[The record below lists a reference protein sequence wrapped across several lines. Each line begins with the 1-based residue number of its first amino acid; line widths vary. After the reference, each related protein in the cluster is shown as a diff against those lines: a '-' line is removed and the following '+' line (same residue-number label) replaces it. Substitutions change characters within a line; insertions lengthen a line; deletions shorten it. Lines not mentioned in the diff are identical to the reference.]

1 MIDYSEIVKE
11 TKAEEKLKLFFKKM
25 INITGYDYT
34 LLSTTQDLEVK
45 PSLVNLTSSL
55 DEFTNEDLSLALI
68 KSAIISG
75 ETTVPFVNELI
86 EKKNYEE
93 LNQLINFS
101 IVARR
106 AVTHE
111 FIMNC
116 NCSNENLVSKSHNRK
131 AILKRLKS
139 FKIYEEDLIE
149 KESKGMIKEKK
160 Y

>member
-1 MIDYSEIVKE
+1 MIDYSDIVKE

-25 INITGYDYT
+25 INFTGYEYT

-45 PSLVNLTSSL
+45 TSLIGLTSSL

-75 ETTVPFVNELI
+75 KTSVPFVNELI
-86 EKKNYEE
+86 EKKEFEE

-101 IVARR
+101 GVARR

-111 FIMNC
+111 FMMNC
-116 NCSNENLVSKSHNRK
+116 NSSNEKLVATNPNRK
-131 AILKRLKS
+131 AILKRLKM
-139 FKIYEEDLIE
+139 FKIYEKDLIE
-149 KESKGMIKEKK
+149 KESKGLIK
-160 Y
+160 